1 MGVELEA
8 VSRIEN
14 RLSSCR
20 ISQGFDSIAEVS
32 ECTDHS
38 QCAYSFGLLAYRRAA
53 FLIANAFMQENPDQL
68 TQAVGNGP
76 DGFIVPEARHQTTIE
91 DLEDASF
98 AFDGSIGSLIQNA
111 AHLAVAFGRAFAV
124 VHARAFFLS
133 WHAPTH
139 DTRFFAAGKVAAVAP
154 TSAMICY
161 AESTPRP
168 GTSASRSTA
177 S

>member
-1 MGVELEA
+1 MPDFPRLRLDSRGFGVYGSFA
-8 VSRIEN
+8 VCVLVWTSRIPPGRVPHSE
-14 RLSSCR
+14 RLYARESRS
-20 ISQGFDSIAEVS
+20 
-32 ECTDHS
+32 TDIGGG
-38 QCAYSFGLLAYRRAA
+38 QWPRWFYCARGAA
-53 FLIANAFMQENPDQL
+53 PND
-68 TQAVGNGP
+68 
-76 DGFIVPEARHQTTIE
+76 IE

-133 WHAPTH
+133 WALPLHE
-139 DTRFFAAGKVAAVAP
+139 TRFFAAGKVAAVAP
-154 TSAMICY
+154 TSAMICC

-168 GTSASRSTA
+168 GTSAGRSTA